1 MLSFHIFESNG
12 PRMPVRRRCMR
23 GPMIQFPAKGEVA
36 FFASAYQLL
45 LTRISLCTLYQSP
58 GRN

>member
-1 MLSFHIFESNG
+1 
-12 PRMPVRRRCMR
+12 MR

-36 FFASAYQLL
+36 FFASACQLL